1 MQYYYIFSVRLA
13 VKTIHCCQTRLD
25 GTTQSLCSSFC
36 KNDNAK
42 YFRVEKMN
50 RAIKEVAA
58 SPLLSTYST
67 QFNRKLRPLLNS

>member
-36 KNDNAK
+36 KNGNAK
-42 YFRVEKMN
+42 YSPVEKMN
-50 RAIKEVAA
+50 RAF
-58 SPLLSTYST
+58 YS
-67 QFNRKLRPLLNS
+67 FYKVCKNKYPIN